1 MPCRCRVIPSAALA
15 EGSQNHKLKEEPK
28 LNNTYVNVPAERIRN
43 ISIIAHIDHGKSTL
57 ADRLLEITGTVDMRD
72 MKEQF
77 MDSNEIERDRG
88 ITIKLN
94 AARMNYI
101 SPHDGLNYVI
111 HLIDTPGHVDF
122 TFEVSRSLEACE
134 GALLVVDASQGVEAQ
149 TLANVYLA
157 LDANLEMIP
166 VLNKIDLPGA
176 DSDRVTREIEEVVGL
191 DCTNSIQASAKAG
204 IGISEI
210 LDGIIEYIPP
220 PADNSNNPLRALIFD
235 SYYDPYRGV
244 VVYFRVMDGTMSKGD
259 KIRFMVTG
267 KEFIAEEL
275 GVMTPDQQPVDILR
289 SGEIGYLIAGV
300 KTVEDARVGDTIT
313 TSLRGAEE
321 PLPGYQEAKPM
332 LFAGLFPVET
342 EQYNHLKDSLE
353 KLKLNDAALQF
364 EVENS
369 AAMGFGFRCGFL
381 GLLHMDVVQERL
393 EREYNLDIITTAP
406 SVVYAVKPTK
416 GEEFLLDNPA
426 DLPDSTKREYIS
438 EPYCKLEIITPE
450 EYVGTVSYPFVS
462 ASSFYFIRSPLT
474 DLSVSFPHPS
484 LLPNSYWICSQLME
498 LAQSR
503 RGEYQDMK
511 YLVQGRTTLVYEL
524 PLAELVNDFF
534 DHLKSRSKG
543 YASMEYSLIGYRK
556 NDLVRLDVAIN
567 QEPVDAL
574 SCIVHKDK
582 AYGVGKTLVKKLRD
596 IVPRAQFKIPIQARI
611 GAKVVASQQISALKK
626 GAFPPLPLS
635 LSKIYFNFHGISF
648 QGGCSDYCPNY
659 CPFRFSYCKLVT
671 SGQQMLRRSKLWKFP
686 SGPTVHFSLRLC
698 C

>member
-1 MPCRCRVIPSAALA
+1 MFTAIGHMGINDVAFVSPCPTGNYIATLSTSSSFKCSNRASSTSRGAVGMEKRNKSLSAGFPLSTTAVLDT
-15 EGSQNHKLKEEPK
+15 SRNKRKQTSSKM
-28 LNNTYVNVPAERIRN
+28 NNQYRSVPTNKIRN

-57 ADRLLEITGTVDMRD
+57 ADRLLEITGTVSARD

-94 AARMNYI
+94 AARMNYTN
-101 SPHDGLNYVI
+101 PEDGQDYVI

-157 LDANLEMIP
+157 LDANLELIP
-166 VLNKIDLPGA
+166 ILNKIDLPGA
-176 DSDRVTREIEEVVGL
+176 EPERVRREIEEVVGL
-191 DCTNSIQASAKAG
+191 DVSNAIHASAKSG
-204 IGISEI
+204 IGIDEV
-210 LDGIIEYIPP
+210 LRGIIKYIPP
-220 PADNSNNPLRALIFD
+220 PLDNSGSSLRALIFD

-244 VVYFRVMDGTMSKGD
+244 IVYFRIIDGQIRKGE
-259 KIRFMVTG
+259 KIKFMVTG
-267 KEFIAEEL
+267 KEFVAEEI
-275 GVMTPDQQPVDILR
+275 GVMTPDQQPVQVLS

-313 TSLRGAEE
+313 TSVNSAKC

-332 LFAGLFPVET
+332 LFAGLFPVESD
-342 EQYNHLKDSLE
+342 QYNQLKDSLE

-393 EREYNLDIITTAP
+393 EREYGLDIITTAP
-406 SVVYAVKPTK
+406 SVVYAVKPIK
-416 GEEFLLDNPA
+416 GQEFYLDNPA
-426 DLPDSTKREYIS
+426 DLPDATKREYIA

-450 EYVGTVSYPFVS
+450 EYVGP
-462 ASSFYFIRSPLT
+462 
-474 DLSVSFPHPS
+474 
-484 LLPNSYWICSQLME
+484 LME

-503 RGEYQDMK
+503 RGEYQDMR
-511 YLVQGRTTLVYEL
+511 YLVQGRTTLVYDL

-534 DHLKSRSKG
+534 DHLKSRTKG
-543 YASMEYSLIGYRK
+543 YASMEYTFTGYRQ

-567 QEPVDAL
+567 GDDVDAL
-574 SCIVHKDK
+574 SCIVHRDK
-582 AYGVGKTLVKKLRD
+582 AHSVGKALVTKLKE
-596 IVPRAQFKIPIQARI
+596 IVPRAQFKIPIQAKI
-611 GAKVVASQQISALKK
+611 GAKVVASQQLSALRKDVTAKCYGGDISRKK
-626 GAFPPLPLS
+626 KLIQKQAAGKKRMKSVGKVSVPQEAFKAMLS
-635 LSKIYFNFHGISF
+635 INE
-648 QGGCSDYCPNY
+648 
-659 CPFRFSYCKLVT
+659 
-671 SGQQMLRRSKLWKFP
+671 
-686 SGPTVHFSLRLC
+686 SL
-698 C
+698 

>member
-1 MPCRCRVIPSAALA
+1 MAGSATFFVSSWTSFSNKPQTSSFITAPVSTAFCPRWQLIDRKSLISRRAFPPRATLADIPTTNQTKGNLDKTKS
-15 EGSQNHKLKEEPK
+15 SSI
-28 LNNTYVNVPAERIRN
+28 LNNTYVDVPTERIRN

-57 ADRLLEITGTVDMRD
+57 ADRLLEVTQTVSLRD

-77 MDSNEIERDRG
+77 MDTNEIERDRG

-101 SPHDGLNYVI
+101 HPEDGLNYAI

-157 LDANLEMIP
+157 IEANLELIP

-176 DSDRVTREIEEVVGL
+176 EPERVVREIEEVIGL
-191 DCTNSIQASAKAG
+191 DCSTAIMASAKAG
-204 IGISEI
+204 IGIDEI
-210 LDGIIEYIPP
+210 LSGIVKHIPAP
-220 PADNSNNPLRALIFD
+220 QSKEHAPLRALIFD

-244 VVYFRVMDGTMSKGD
+244 IVYFRIVDGSIEKGQ
-259 KIRFMVTG
+259 KIKFMVTG
-267 KEFIAEEL
+267 KEFPAEEI
-275 GVMTPDQQPVDILR
+275 GVMTPDQQPVNILR
-289 SGEIGYLIAGV
+289 SGEIGYLIAGI
-300 KTVEDARVGDTIT
+300 KTVDDARVGDTIT
-313 TSLRGAEE
+313 TSSKGATDS
-321 PLPGYQEAKPM
+321 LPGYQEAKPM
-332 LFAGLFPVET
+332 LFAGLFPVDAD
-342 EQYNHLKDSLE
+342 QYNHLKDSLE

-393 EREYNLDIITTAP
+393 EREYDLDIITTSP
-406 SVVYAVKPTK
+406 SVVYSVKPIN
-416 GEEFLLDNPA
+416 GEEYLVDNPS
-426 DLPDSTKREYIS
+426 DLPDPMKREYIS

-450 EYVGTVSYPFVS
+450 EYVGT
-462 ASSFYFIRSPLT
+462 
-474 DLSVSFPHPS
+474 
-484 LLPNSYWICSQLME
+484 LME

-503 RGEYQDMK
+503 RGEYQDMR

-543 YASMEYSLIGYRK
+543 YASMEYSFIGYRQ
-556 NDLVRLDVAIN
+556 NDLVRMDVSIN
-567 QEPVDAL
+567 QEPIDAL
-574 SCIVHKDK
+574 SCILHRDK
-582 AYGVGKTLVKKLRD
+582 SYSVGKALVSRLKE

-611 GAKVVASQQISALKK
+611 GVKIIASEQISALKK
-626 GAFPPLPLS
+626 DVTAKCYGGDISRKKKLIQKQAAGKKRMKAVGKVNVPQDAFKAMLS
-635 LSKIYFNFHGISF
+635 ISS
-648 QGGCSDYCPNY
+648 SD
-659 CPFRFSYCKLVT
+659 
-671 SGQQMLRRSKLWKFP
+671 
-686 SGPTVHFSLRLC
+686 
-698 C
+698 